1 MSQCSESDFFYKWM
15 SFEGRDCL
23 RLNDFIIELPDLP
36 LPENARFIGPLLQG
50 LYGRHRPTIS
60 QRLQQ
65 LLICTLDNDPNYFDN
80 VKRRRRWY
88 YIVQPEKNHRNPR
101 KIAKKR
107 GRKPK
112 AREQPSIV
120 ELD

>member
-1 MSQCSESDFFYKWM
+1 MSQCSGTSFSYKWM
-15 SFEGRDCL
+15 SIDGRDCL
-23 RLNDFIIELPDLP
+23 KVNDYIIELPDLP
-36 LPENARFIGPLLQG
+36 LPENARYIGPLLQG

-65 LLICTLDNDPNYFDN
+65 LLICTLDNDPTYFDN
-80 VKRRRRWY
+80 VKRRQWY
-88 YIVQPEKNHRNPR
+88 YIPQPEKNHRKPR

-112 AREQPSIV
+112 TPHQPSIV